1 MKLKLKQKLPIIVIV
16 STMLI
21 FLVLPAFNNKDKISI
36 NTIEGNIN
44 ELSNLNINYEDR
56 NEYIRNIYTLHS
68 GIKTT
73 KKVIPARYYK
83 DRGGKYFNMINIESK
98 LDDIN
103 QVGYSYKNEG
113 YNDIKDIKF
122 VYLKNNSDIKG
133 EITQFQGK
141 DTKIPTNKVNKE
153 ELKEINVKNKDI
165 NVEIPPLASNRYNEE
180 IYIMRTMDQK
190 IVTEI

>member
-73 KKVIPARYYK
+73 KK
-83 DRGGKYFNMINIESK
+83 
-98 LDDIN
+98 
-103 QVGYSYKNEG
+103 
-113 YNDIKDIKF
+113 
-122 VYLKNNSDIKG
+122 
-133 EITQFQGK
+133 
-141 DTKIPTNKVNKE
+141 
-153 ELKEINVKNKDI
+153 
-165 NVEIPPLASNRYNEE
+165 
-180 IYIMRTMDQK
+180 
-190 IVTEI
+190 